1 MRSSR
6 SVLFI
11 KIFRVLTSRRL
22 RLVEHVARKGERIGP
37 YKVMVGKPEGTNNL
51 EALGIEGRII
61 LKLIF
66 IK

>member
-1 MRSSR
+1 
-6 SVLFI
+6 
-11 KIFRVLTSRRL
+11 VLTSRRL